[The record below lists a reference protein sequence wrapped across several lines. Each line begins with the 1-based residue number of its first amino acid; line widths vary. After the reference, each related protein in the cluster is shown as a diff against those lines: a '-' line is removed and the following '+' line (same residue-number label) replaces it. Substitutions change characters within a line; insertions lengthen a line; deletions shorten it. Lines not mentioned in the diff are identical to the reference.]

1 MSAFFKIFC
10 YSFNDQ
16 GLLTDFEASLF
27 ATSIN
32 LLKAFLEFVERENF
46 RMGVRNVYWVF
57 RVGRH
62 EDLGFVLMKK
72 TLFPEVDEFGRHF
85 SLFSKGIVICSFRLS
100 QYSIINSEI
109 LLFVGRK
116 YLSYALGV
124 RVNFMVIWSDWL
136 KATFVGLMGL
146 DSLFG
151 QVAIGMQT
159 AADGVNWSDLSGTEE
174 VAWNFRTVLVLNILA
189 LLIFALY
196 HADCCCQ

>member
-1 MSAFFKIFC
+1 
-10 YSFNDQ
+10 
-16 GLLTDFEASLF
+16 
-27 ATSIN
+27 
-32 LLKAFLEFVERENF
+32 
-46 RMGVRNVYWVF
+46 MGVRNVYWVF

-62 EDLGFVLMKK
+62 EDLSFVLMEK

-109 LLFVGRK
+109 FLFVGRK
-116 YLSYALGV
+116 YLAYTLDV

-136 KATFVGLMGL
+136 EPTFVGLMGL

-151 QVAIGMQT
+151 QVTIGMQT
-159 AADGVNWSDLSGTEE
+159 TANRVNWSDLSGTEE
-174 VAWNFRTVLVLNILA
+174 GAWNFRTVLILNILA

-196 HADCCCQ
+196 HAYCCCQ